1 MQQILVLNQYVADFV
16 FGFAEDCVPEVNLFH
31 SSDLI
36 FVTDCSLIC
45 SRHIYFNKIQF
56 LHDVFRASDHGTYVF
71 TPS

>member
-16 FGFAEDCVPEVNLFH
+16 FGFAENCVPEVNLFH

-36 FVTDCSLIC
+36 FITYCNLIC

-56 LHDVFRASDHGTYVF
+56 PFDVFRASDCGTYVY